1 MDKENVLKVL
11 QQHRTDLDAFEVE
24 SLMLFGSVARSESQ
38 DSSDVD
44 FLVRFKSLPTFDMY
58 MDLKFFLEDLLE
70 RPIDLV
76 TADAVREQ
84 IRSSMMKEGVY
95 VT

>member
-1 MDKENVLKVL
+1 
-11 QQHRTDLDAFEVE
+11 
-24 SLMLFGSVARSESQ
+24 
-38 DSSDVD
+38 
-44 FLVRFKSLPTFDMY
+44 MY